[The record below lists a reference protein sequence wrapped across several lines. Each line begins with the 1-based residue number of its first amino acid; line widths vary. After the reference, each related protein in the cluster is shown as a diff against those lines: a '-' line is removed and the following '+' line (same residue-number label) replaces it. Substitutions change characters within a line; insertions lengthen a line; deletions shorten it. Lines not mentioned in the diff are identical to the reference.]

1 MLARLW
7 ILMMSFHR
15 LLPALRAWVM
25 ALAVVAML
33 LVSALRSQAADAGVE
48 PKASVPTELFVTV
61 ESPDPRRDCT

>member
-1 MLARLW
+1 MRMLARLW

-33 LVSALRSQAADAGVE
+33 LASALRSQAA
-48 PKASVPTELFVTV
+48 ELNPVVTAR
-61 ESPDPRRDCT
+61 PPPRLGARQA